1 MRIEP
6 LLEQLREA
14 RVVPVVT
21 VDDAEQAEATARALA
36 AGGLHCIEIAFRS
49 EAAADA
55 IRRISG
61 IDGVIVGAGTVL
73 SPAQAEAA
81 HATGARFAVSP
92 GLNESVVEACAALE
106 LPFFPGVAT
115 PSDIERARGLGLRV
129 LKVFP
134 VAQLGGPGF
143 VRAVSAPYP
152 DVRFI
157 PTGGIT
163 RDTVGEYLA
172 LPSVLACG
180 GSWMVKQDLLRAGRF
195 DEVMQLAR
203 DVFAVA

>member
-1 MRIEP
+1 MQADPASAVADP
-6 LLEQLREA
+6 LLGQLRDA

-21 VDDAEQAEATARALA
+21 VADAHQAEATARALA
-36 AGGLHCIEIAFRS
+36 AGGLRCIEIAFRS

-55 IRRISG
+55 IRRVNR

-81 HATGARFAVSP
+81 HAAGARFAVAP
-92 GLNESVVEACAALE
+92 GLNESVAGACAALE

-115 PSDIERARGLGLRV
+115 PSEIERARSLGLRV

-143 VRAVSAPYP
+143 VGAVAATYP

-157 PTGGIT
+157 PTGGI
-163 RDTVGEYLA
+163 
-172 LPSVLACG
+172 
-180 GSWMVKQDLLRAGRF
+180 
-195 DEVMQLAR
+195 
-203 DVFAVA
+203 